1 MLEKLL
7 ERISQQEFEL
17 LSDEI
22 KQALSEH
29 HLWMHRISMA
39 IASRTPIDEPS
50 FTEQNAHLHCKFG
63 SWLRNLLADEQ
74 FQGDEFD
81 AIDEL
86 HQKLHQSGRALLLN
100 LNKNSEFDEET
111 YAAFLTEQREFFNA
125 VLKILEFSIVSE
137 NQFDHTTKLMNRR
150 SVYTILAHE
159 KHRMQ
164 RAEDS
169 LCCIA
174 LADIDHF
181 KKFNDKYGHDVGD
194 IVLEH
199 VASLFNNTIRRYDSV
214 ARFGGEEFLFV
225 LPDMDLSD
233 ASIALERV
241 REKLASTVI
250 EHQGE
255 KLSITASF
263 GVTQLCRH
271 CDINGSLKRADV
283 ALYRAK
289 DLGRNRTVCVDS
301 RDLFKDP
308 DRCNVDPDSEQLTEF
323 ITQHCT
329 IIEH

>member
-7 ERISQQEFEL
+7 ERINQQEFEL

-39 IASRTPIDEPS
+39 IASRTPIEELS

-63 SWLRNLLADEQ
+63 SWLRNLLTDEQ

-86 HQKLHQSGRALLLN
+86 HQKLHKSGRKLLLN
-100 LNKNSEFDEET
+100 LNKSPEFDEET
-111 YAAFLTEQREFFNA
+111 YANFLTQQREFFNA

-164 RAEDS
+164 RTEGS
-169 LCCIA
+169 HCCIA
-174 LADIDHF
+174 LADIDRF
-181 KKFNDKYGHDVGD
+181 KAFNDKYGHDVGD

-225 LPDMDLSD
+225 LPDMDVED
-233 ASIALERV
+233 AVIAIERV
-241 REKLASTVI
+241 RLKLASSVV
-250 EHQGE
+250 EHQGKE
-255 KLSITASF
+255 LSVTASF
-263 GVTQLCRH
+263 GITQLCPH

-289 DLGRNRTVCVDS
+289 DLGRNKTVCVDS
-301 RDLFKDP
+301 ADLFKDIS
-308 DRCNVDPDSEQLTEF
+308 RCSVDPDGKQLEEF
-323 ITQHCT
+323 ITEHCT
-329 IIEH
+329 ITEH